1 MLNQLGQFAYT
12 ALRDSDIG
20 SGPWGFLRWSP
31 KCPSVRFVPYT
42 FYDLGHSFTSDD

>member
-31 KCPSVRFVPYT
+31 ECPSVRFVPYT
-42 FYDLGHSFTSDD
+42 IYDLGHAFTSDD